1 MSVNRK
7 ATVPLGR
14 SGIVAKLAA
23 LALRLTSVHHS
34 TRAMKLTEEQREFLQ
49 NPFVGT
55 ITDLRPDGSPHTTV
69 VWVDADDDGVS
80 FNTAYGRAKPRYIA
94 LDPRVSL
101 TVVDPVNA
109 YRWLS
114 VSGRATLVDE
124 GADEQIDRL
133 AQKYLGKDSYPFRAP
148 DERRV
153 TVRITPTRIEGRDL
167 D

>member
-1 MSVNRK
+1 
-7 ATVPLGR
+7 
-14 SGIVAKLAA
+14 
-23 LALRLTSVHHS
+23 
-34 TRAMKLTEEQREFLQ
+34 MKLTEKQREFLQ

-69 VWVDADDDGVS
+69 VWVDTDDDGVS
-80 FNTAYGRAKPRYIA
+80 FNTAYGRAKPTYIA

-101 TVVDPVNA
+101 AVVDPENA

-133 AQKYLGKDSYPFRAP
+133 AKKYLGKDSYPFRAP